1 MSARSQSEWEP
12 CTPAPTPGECG
23 IPNVPTSPRGKRSLG
38 ASSRSSRQEGP
49 ELEPEPRPFGPDPFI
64 PGGQST
70 GCPACRTEVLLMPQ
84 PGPRVWQR
92 ATPGGRGL
100 CLAKPGRHQRPGC
113 TCTSTSTGGPTA
125 RPALSQPRQRA
136 ERRRGL
142 AVTPSPGQAFL
153 SPSAHPRAALQWPRR
168 PWTLDLSSLVCLDR
182 KPASLLQVPEVR
194 ARRTSP
200 GGLTPLSL

>member
-100 CLAKPGRHQRPGC
+100 CLAKPGRHHRPGC

-153 SPSAHPRAALQWPRR
+153 SPSAPSPSGPAVAKA
-168 PWTLDLSSLVCLDR
+168 TLDFGFVFPGLFG
-182 KPASLLQVPEVR
+182 PQASFIS
-194 ARRTSP
+194 ASA
-200 GGLTPLSL
+200 